1 VTTFPGSPNL
11 TRGGIVAMDPAT
23 ARLLRIIVFQFN
35 PDTLTRTLQPQTI
48 GQEPGD
54 RLEALRLQ
62 GPPHETIKLD
72 AEFDATEQLERPN
85 DTAANQI
92 VAKEGL
98 AAQLAALELLV
109 YPPSTQLL
117 ANDRQ
122 AQQGTIEIAPV
133 EAPLTLFVWSRN
145 RIVPVRLTDWT
156 VTEEAF
162 DTSLHPIRAKVSL
175 GMRVLTVDDLG
186 FRHRGGGVYM
196 AYQQRKEALAAL
208 SQSGQLAAL
217 GITTIPGAS

>member
-1 VTTFPGSPNL
+1 MTTFPGSPNL
-11 TRGGIVAMDPAT
+11 TRGGIVAMDPT
-23 ARLLRIIVFQFN
+23 SARILRIIVFQFN

-54 RLEALRLQ
+54 RLEALRLK

-72 AEFDATEQLERPN
+72 VELDATEQLEKPN
-85 DTAANQI
+85 ETPANQI
-92 VAKEGL
+92 VAQQGL
-98 AAQLAALELLV
+98 AAQLAALETLV
-109 YPPSTQLL
+109 YPPSIQLL
-117 ANDRQ
+117 ANDLQ
-122 AQQGTIEIAPV
+122 AQLGTIEIAPV

-175 GMRVLTVDDLG
+175 SMRVLTVDDLG
-186 FRHRGGGVYM
+186 FRHRGGAVYM

-208 SQSGQLAAL
+208 SQSGQLSAL
-217 GITTIPGAS
+217 GITKIPGA